1 MKKII
6 LPAVILCILAVIL
19 TVFIVPSRFN
29 KSSNAAAGAVELSAI
44 KETVKKEASVTIKV
58 HFHPEKTMQS
68 VTANLHYDDTAFS
81 YKEQKDAALSGSS
94 GVLTIKDSFEKATA
108 EKTYEITFTAL
119 KTGSYSFSLSDISYN
134 GYDKLNT
141 VVLDAATCSVTVT
154 ENAKQTDDSSLKELL
169 LGVGELS
176 PEWDPQT
183 YQYEVTVPHDTKIF
197 TFSSIP
203 SDKDAVITS
212 DGPDTLKNELSIY
225 KITVTAPSG
234 ASSTYTIT
242 VKKAAN

>member
-29 KSSNAAAGAVELSAI
+29 KSSNAAPGAVELSAI
-44 KETVKKEASVTIKV
+44 KETVKKDTSVTIRV
-58 HFHPEKTMQS
+58 HLHPKKTMQS

-81 YKEQKDAALSGSS
+81 YKEQEDGALSGNS
-94 GVLTIKDSFEKATA
+94 GILTIKDSFEKATA
-108 EKTYEITFTAL
+108 EKTYEISFTAL

-134 GYDKLNT
+134 GYDKLDT

-154 ENAKQTDDSSLKELL
+154 ENAKQTDDSTLKELL

-212 DGPDTLKNELSIY
+212 DGPATLKNELSIY

-242 VKKAAN
+242 VKKNAN

>member
-29 KSSNAAAGAVELSAI
+29 KSSNAAPGAVELSAI
-44 KETVKKEASVTIKV
+44 KETVKKDTSVTIKV
-58 HFHPEKTMQS
+58 HLHPKKTMQS

-81 YKEQKDAALSGSS
+81 YKEQKDGALSGNS
-94 GVLTIKDSFEKATA
+94 GILTIKDSFEKGTA
-108 EKTYEITFTAL
+108 EKTYEISFTAL

-134 GYDKLNT
+134 GYDKLDT

-154 ENAKQTDDSSLKELL
+154 ENAKQTDDSTLKELL

-242 VKKAAN
+242 VKKNAN

>member
-29 KSSNAAAGAVELSAI
+29 KSSNAAPGAVELSAI
-44 KETVKKEASVTIKV
+44 KETVKKDTSVTIKV
-58 HFHPEKTMQS
+58 HLHPKKTMQS

-81 YKEQKDAALSGSS
+81 YKEQKDGALSGNS
-94 GVLTIKDSFEKATA
+94 GILTIKDSFEKATA
-108 EKTYEITFTAL
+108 EKTYEISFTAL

-134 GYDKLNT
+134 GYDKLDT

-154 ENAKQTDDSSLKELL
+154 ENAKQTDDSTLKELL

-212 DGPDTLKNELSIY
+212 DEPNTLKNELSIY

-242 VKKAAN
+242 VKKNAN